1 MVLLV
6 KLGPS
11 TVKAI
16 ILCEVLKQLLYVNKL
31 IYNYVESLPPFTK
44 AG

>member
-1 MVLLV
+1 MLLLV
-6 KLGPS
+6 KFGPS

-31 IYNYVESLPPFTK
+31 IYSYVESLQPFTRDV
-44 AG
+44 